1 MSDLESNVFV
11 LYSREKCPLCE
22 KAKQILE
29 EIKFESGIVYTEID
43 MVTTPSGSPVAMA
56 HANNCTSDLNA
67 WVNIFKE
74 YSEAM
79 GMKVDMEGKYN
90 SIRKC

>member
-1 MSDLESNVFV
+1 MESNVFV

-43 MVTTPSGSPVAMA
+43 IYSDDTLLEKFGLMIPVIEWKGNIIQFGNVDKSA
-56 HANNCTSDLNA
+56 LNRL
-67 WVNIFKE
+67 VEK
-74 YSEAM
+74 
-79 GMKVDMEGKYN
+79 
-90 SIRKC
+90 